1 MFPGFQ
7 TWNTINIFSY
17 FFTVPVHLDVHWCL
31 AVINLKEKTVKFF
44 DSLPGHY
51 KKKYLEVLR
60 KYIEQEHMDKKKTP
74 FDTSDFELEN
84 VKDIPRQMNGSDCG
98 MFTLK
103 YSEYLSRNASIT
115 FTQEDMPYY
124 RQRMVYE
131 IVNNKII
138 HPWIGYVIPK
148 D

>member
-1 MFPGFQ
+1 
-7 TWNTINIFSY
+7 
-17 FFTVPVHLDVHWCL
+17 
-31 AVINLKEKTVKFF
+31 LKEKTVKFY
-44 DSLPGHY
+44 DSMGSDKPEIL
-51 KKKYLEVLR
+51 KVLLG
-60 KYIEQEHMDKKKTP
+60 YIEQEHMDKKKAP

-138 HPWIGYVIPK
+138 HP
-148 D
+148 

>member
-1 MFPGFQ
+1 MGGYSMVRRW
-7 TWNTINIFSY
+7 TRKVDIFSY
-17 FFTVPVHLDVHWCL
+17 DIIFVPVHLDVHWCL
-31 AVINLKEKTVKFF
+31 AVINLKKKGVYFYDSMGSDKTDILKTLL
-44 DSLPGHY
+44 S
-51 KKKYLEVLR
+51 YLE
-60 KYIEQEHMDKKKTP
+60 
-74 FDTSDFELEN
+74 SEN

-138 HPWIGYVIPK
+138 HP
-148 D
+148 

>member
-1 MFPGFQ
+1 MFAHTYLLFKLERLL
-7 TWNTINIFSY
+7 IFPHI

-31 AVINLKEKTVKFF
+31 AVINLKEKSVKFY
-44 DSLPGHY
+44 DSMGSDKPEIL
-51 KKKYLEVLR
+51 KVLLG
-60 KYIEQEHMDKKKTP
+60 YIEQEHMDKKKAP

-138 HPWIGYVIPK
+138 HP
-148 D
+148 